1 MNRKA
6 APPRPKG
13 QGAAAAR
20 QMGLLLDFSPEAM
33 AMGAEGEGD
42 AELED
47 ELLALVREKP
57 AGGREPGHE
66 GKTPLPMADIE
77 RMAAL
82 CMRDLDE
89 EEEDSEGLE
98 EDEDLMAELSEVLED
113 EAQAAPPPVQAR
125 PPPAAPITTSQA
137 RPSSG
142 GVESTLSERISMYRS
157 AAAIAKS
164 TGESSRARRYERGL
178 KTLESM
184 LASVKKGRSIN
195 EEEIPP
201 PVATGNTPAPAPS
214 QSPEAVPAPIPTP
227 PAVITRSPSPPAPD
241 YPPVLP
247 KPPQTLPKPS
257 LLAPPPHSLTTTPD
271 TPLISPLT
279 PVQSTPHSGVKS
291 ALLSRQREYKL
302 AALQAKQSGDSELA
316 RRHYSIAKRFD
327 PVLEA
332 VDRGKPVDLSNMPPP
347 PDQAVTDRPAPP
359 TQQSTPPAAPP
370 AADSAPPPAPRDL
383 SEALQ
388 QRMERYQSAAAQA
401 KGQGEERKTRMHQR
415 IVKQYQDAIRAH
427 KAGRA
432 VNLSDLPVPP
442 GFPPIQGTEGSAGDQ
457 SIMGV
462 LETAMKL
469 ANQDEEEGE
478 GGEGG
483 VKPAARPAV
492 VRPVGTAQA
501 RTPPQHPQPRG
512 PPAGGP
518 VPVGQG
524 SAKAATKLQSKA
536 QQQLDFLEGRK
547 RQLMQAALRSKQKND
562 LEGAKQHL
570 RHAKG
575 MDPLIQAASGGLPV
589 DISKV
594 PAAPVNEE
602 DFVLVQ
608 KRGVQ
613 VSHRAAEQYS
623 NLMDLLKQQHEKC
636 MSYSKQFTHLG
647 NVSETSR
654 FERMAEECK
663 KHMEILKHAHGKG
676 YPVPKFHHEE
686 RTFNIIKIF
695 PNLTNSDMIL
705 TVMKG
710 INLPA
715 PQGVSSSELNA
726 FVQFEFAFPSSEEAQ
741 RDRTSTVKNT
751 NSPEFNEK
759 FKLIINRSHRAFKR
773 VVQSKGIKLE
783 VFHKGGLF
791 KTDRVVGSAQLKL
804 DNLENKCE
812 IREIIEVLDGRK
824 PTGGRLDVAVQ
835 IREPL
840 GGQQLESVTEKWV
853 VIDPLTLPP
862 VAVPTPKPKS
872 NSVKDVNSRE
882 AYKFHSLSLLNY
894 DKERAE
900 RKIVEYKRAQREPP
914 RDLLQSHRE
923 VSQRIQWQRNQLER
937 AEPGPQREYEAVLDR
952 LAQGLGDSVKRFS
965 SEGNREAAKDALYR
979 LRLVES
985 EMQNL
990 RRKRPA

>member
-20 QMGLLLDFSPEAM
+20 QMGLLLDFSPEAL
-33 AMGAEGEGD
+33 ALGGGAEGEGD
-42 AELED
+42 PELED
-47 ELLALVREKP
+47 ELLALMREKP
-57 AGGREPGHE
+57 AGGREPGHK
-66 GKTPLPMADIE
+66 GKTPLPMAHIE

-98 EDEDLMAELSEVLED
+98 EDEELMAELSEVLED
-113 EAQAAPPPVQAR
+113 ETQAAPPPVQAR
-125 PPPAAPITTSQA
+125 PPPAAPSSTSQA
-137 RPSSG
+137 HPSSA
-142 GVESTLSERISMYRS
+142 GVESTLSERISMYR
-157 AAAIAKS
+157 AATAIAKS
-164 TGESSRARRYERGL
+164 SGESSRARRYERGL

-201 PVATGNTPAPAPS
+201 PVATGNTPAPS
-214 QSPEAVPAPIPTP
+214 SPFPEPGAVPTQG
-227 PAVITRSPSPPAPD
+227 PAVIGTTPQPPLPQTTPPCSPNPPRPSPS
-241 YPPVLP
+241 LP
-247 KPPQTLPKPS
+247 CS
-257 LLAPPPHSLTTTPD
+257 RPPPRSLATTPD

-279 PVQSTPHSGVKS
+279 PVGLQGTPHSGVKS
-291 ALLSRQREYKL
+291 ALLDRQREYKL

-316 RRHYSIAKRFD
+316 RRHYSIAKKFD

-332 VDRGKPVDLSNMPPP
+332 VDRGEPVDLSNMPPP
-347 PDQAVTDRPAPP
+347 PDQAVMDRPAPP
-359 TQQSTPPAAPP
+359 TQQSTLPPAPARPPAAPP
-370 AADSAPPPAPRDL
+370 AADSAPPPVPRDL

-415 IVKQYQDAIRAH
+415 IVKQYQDAIRARVY
-427 KAGRA
+427 K
-432 VNLSDLPVPP
+432 VFCIEC
-442 GFPPIQGTEGSAGDQ
+442 FPPIQGTEGSAGDQ

-469 ANQDEEEGE
+469 ANQDEDEDEGGE
-478 GGEGG
+478 GEGG
-483 VKPAARPAV
+483 VKPAVRPAA
-492 VRPVGTAQA
+492 VRPPGTAQA
-501 RTPPQHPQPRG
+501 RTPPQHPPPRG
-512 PPAGGP
+512 PPAGGA

-524 SAKAATKLQSKA
+524 SAKPATKLQGKA

-547 RQLMQAALRSKQKND
+547 RQLMQAALRSKQRND

-570 RHAKG
+570 RNAKG

-613 VSHRAAEQYS
+613 VSHRAAEQYN
-623 NLMDLLKQQHEKC
+623 NLMELLKRQHEKC

-663 KHMEILKHAHGKG
+663 KHMEILKQAHGKG

-715 PQGVSSSELNA
+715 PQGVSPSELDA
-726 FVQFEFAFPSSEEAQ
+726 FVRFEFPFPSSEEAQ

-759 FKLIINRSHRAFKR
+759 FKLSINRSHRAFKR

-783 VFHKGGLF
+783 VIHKGGLF

-804 DNLENKCE
+804 DNLESKCE

-862 VAVPTPKPKS
+862 VR
-872 NSVKDVNSRE
+872 RE
-882 AYKFHSLSLLNY
+882 RGSG
-894 DKERAE
+894 RG
-900 RKIVEYKRAQREPP
+900 REGAGEE
-914 RDLLQSHRE
+914 L
-923 VSQRIQWQRNQLER
+923 
-937 AEPGPQREYEAVLDR
+937 
-952 LAQGLGDSVKRFS
+952 
-965 SEGNREAAKDALYR
+965 
-979 LRLVES
+979 
-985 EMQNL
+985 
-990 RRKRPA
+990 